1 VLPQQNCWFKQQ
13 LNESCQTLDTTIR
26 LRNGCSLSPA
36 IYLLHKRRTTGNSAA
51 SNDCPLWFI
60 PGDNG
65 SCECG
70 NDLGGVVKCN
80 NESREAFLLESFCM
94 SHDPTGLVVGA
105 CPYHHYISGRKD
117 EDLYLHH
124 LLPKNV
130 SDLKDFM
137 CRHLNRK
144 G

>member
-1 VLPQQNCWFKQQ
+1 MAALCLLLFIV
-13 LNESCQTLDTTIR
+13 
-26 LRNGCSLSPA
+26 
-36 IYLLHKRRTTGNSAA
+36 LLHKWRTTGNPAA

-80 NESREAFLLESFCM
+80 NESREAFLLESFCI

-105 CPYHHYISGRKD
+105 CPYHHYISER
-117 EDLYLHH
+117 
-124 LLPKNV
+124 
-130 SDLKDFM
+130 
-137 CRHLNRK
+137 
-144 G
+144 